1 MVKLFNIILKSYLR
15 REVRLVLAASA
26 EKRLRRSLL
35 IILEELED
43 PQFTYHNLPDDLQQ
57 ENTHVIQLLTN
68 YKNTKE

>member
-1 MVKLFNIILKSYLR
+1 M
-15 REVRLVLAASA
+15 VLAASA